1 MTEEQ
6 TPQTAEQPATEIGPI
21 TVPLKRAIQAHG
33 ATVKELK
40 FREPTGADI
49 EACGVPVQFT
59 WVASED
65 GGGVQV
71 TYNAKAMTAMMSLLA
86 AVPPSSIKML
96 YARDWITCAMALQ
109 SFFLPD

>member
-1 MTEEQ
+1 MNEQ
-6 TPQTAEQPATEIGPI
+6 TPQTEAEVVAEGGPI
-21 TVPLKRAIQAHG
+21 IVPLKRPIQAHG
-33 ATVKELK
+33 ETLKEIK

-49 EACGVPVQFT
+49 EACGVPVHFT
-59 WVASED
+59 WVPSDE

-71 TYNAKAMTAMMSLLA
+71 TYQAKNMSAMMSVLA

-96 YARDWITCAMALQ
+96 HARDWITCAMALQ